1 MENLEFKGTKGKWT
15 YDEKT
20 KSFLDENK
28 NNVPMPDNFCST
40 IPEAEVFGKD
50 KYWNEAQANAK
61 LIASAPELLDAL
73 QLLVSQLE
81 NEHLSEYCEP
91 LIDKAKQA
99 IEKSL
104 K

>member
-1 MENLEFKGTKGKWT
+1 MENLEFKGTKGNWEFENVTTHNGDFYKV
-15 YDEKT
+15 
-20 KSFLDENK
+20 KSDNTTSIC
-28 NNVPMPDNFCST
+28 NVTTRNQ
-40 IPEAEVFGKD
+40 EQ
-50 KYWNEAQANAK
+50 AQANAK